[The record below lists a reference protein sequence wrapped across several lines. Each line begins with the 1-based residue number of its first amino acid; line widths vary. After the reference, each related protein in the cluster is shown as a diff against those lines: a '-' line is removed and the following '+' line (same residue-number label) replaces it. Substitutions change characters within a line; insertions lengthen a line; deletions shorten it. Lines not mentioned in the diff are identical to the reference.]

1 MDQAQH
7 LVFGDVLASKQKEGS
22 MENKKET
29 KQEEMSTE
37 EKFKFL
43 FAKVVEL
50 ETTQQVFD
58 NRLKKLR
65 QKTRG

>member
-1 MDQAQH
+1 MDQAQR
-7 LVFGDVLASKQKEGS
+7 LAFGDVLASKQKEGS

-43 FAKVVEL
+43 FAKVMEL